1 MEEIPLKR
9 VGRYDLLE
17 VIGRGGA
24 AVVYLAR
31 QTDLQRHVALKELAP
46 FHAADQTFAQRFV
59 EESRLAGAMNHAN
72 VVTVHEFFQSG
83 GVPYIAMEY
92 LPFGSLRQYVDK
104 LSLAQVAGVL
114 EGVLAGL
121 SYGGS
126 MRVVHRDLKPE
137 NLLVASD
144 GRVKIADFGVARAID
159 SAVTRNIVTVTGTTI
174 GTPAYMAP
182 EQALGSDLTPAC
194 DLYSLG
200 IVAWEMLAGRTPFA
214 PTDTPVAVLY
224 RQVHEPIAPVSS
236 VVPDIDPRIDA
247 WVNSM
252 LAKSPGDRPP
262 SADEAWWELEDI
274 VLDLLGPRWRR
285 DARIAL
291 ATAGELAPVTETSAP
306 LTPAPFTEAAPSVSR
321 ERRRPRREP
330 DGSGPRRRQED
341 EAPEAVADSGP
352 TAEPAP
358 MVEPELE
365 PEPEPIPPSVEP
377 EPEPEPEPELEPDP
391 EPVLTPGPS
400 ATVAPRTL
408 PPPSNQTIVRPARRH
423 RDQGPE
429 AEATQTTFWR
439 RRLTVIGVLAA
450 MAAAAVIGVLVAG
463 GGGAKGPVGP
473 SPAQAAAS
481 ADASLQK
488 SVQGAIAAQQ
498 ARAAKADAQLEKIVR
513 TLAPQRSRDV
523 TRLLNSRT
531 RPAQIAAADQ
541 IRTAYQSAAGKTR
554 KLTGQT
560 IDAGELTTALSDA
573 GSAYGKLAAAV
584 RADSEARY
592 AAAKTKI
599 RSDERTLQGVVK
611 QL

>member
-1 MEEIPLKR
+1 M
-9 VGRYDLLE
+9 
-17 VIGRGGA
+17 
-24 AVVYLAR
+24 
-31 QTDLQRHVALKELAP
+31 
-46 FHAADQTFAQRFV
+46 
-59 EESRLAGAMNHAN
+59 
-72 VVTVHEFFQSG
+72 
-83 GVPYIAMEY
+83 
-92 LPFGSLRQYVDK
+92 
-104 LSLAQVAGVL
+104 
-114 EGVLAGL
+114 
-121 SYGGS
+121 
-126 MRVVHRDLKPE
+126 HRDLKPE

-306 LTPAPFTEAAPSVSR
+306 LTPAPFTEAAPSVPS
-321 ERRRPRREP
+321 ERRRPRHEP

-341 EAPEAVADSGP
+341 EGAETVA
-352 TAEPAP
+352 
-358 MVEPELE
+358 
-365 PEPEPIPPSVEP
+365 EPIPPVA
-377 EPEPEPEPELEPDP
+377 EPEPEPEPELA
-391 EPVLTPGPS
+391 PGPT

-408 PPPSNQTIVRPARRH
+408 PPPSNQTIIRPARRH
-423 RDQGPE
+423 RDQG
-429 AEATQTTFWR
+429 AQGEATQTTFWR

-463 GGGAKGPVGP
+463 GGGSTGPVGP
-473 SPAQAAAS
+473 SPSQAAAS
-481 ADASLQK
+481 ADVSLQK
-488 SVQGAIAAQQ
+488 SVQGTIAAQQ
-498 ARAAKADAQLEKIVR
+498 AKATRADAQLEKIVR

-531 RPAQIAAADQ
+531 RSAQIAAADQ

-554 KLTGQT
+554 KLTGET

-584 RADSEARY
+584 KADSEARY

-599 RSDERTLQGVVK
+599 RSDEQTLQGAVK

>member
-1 MEEIPLKR
+1 MEEVPLKR

-46 FHAADQTFAQRFV
+46 FHAADNTFAQRFV

-72 VVTVHEFFQSG
+72 IVTVHEFFETDA
-83 GVPYIAMEY
+83 VPYIAMEY

-121 SYGGS
+121 SHGES
-126 MRVVHRDLKPE
+126 QRVVHRDLKPE
-137 NLLVASD
+137 NLLVSSD

-159 SAVTRNIVTVTGTTI
+159 HAATRNIVTVTGTTI

-182 EQALGSDLTPAC
+182 EQALGSALSPAC

-200 IVAWEMLAGRTPFA
+200 IVAWELLAGRTPFA

-247 WVNSM
+247 WINAM
-252 LAKSPGDRPP
+252 LSKAPEDRPP

-291 ATAGELAPVTETSAP
+291 AADTESGPVAQTPAP
-306 LTPAPFTEAAPSVSR
+306 LTPAPFTEAAPSVPS
-321 ERRRPRREP
+321 ERRLRHRGGDEPGPQRRA
-330 DGSGPRRRQED
+330 ED
-341 EAPEAVADSGP
+341 EPEPPVVASDPVSAPDPV
-352 TAEPAP
+352 T
-358 MVEPELE
+358 EPESP
-365 PEPEPIPPSVEP
+365 PEPEPDP
-377 EPEPEPEPELEPDP
+377 EPVVRP

-423 RDQGPE
+423 RDPGPE
-429 AEATQTTFWR
+429 TDATQSTFWR

-463 GGGAKGPVGP
+463 GGGSKGPANPTP
-473 SPAQAAAS
+473 SQQAAI

-488 SVQGAIAAQQ
+488 SVQKTITAQQ
-498 ARAAKADAQLEKIVR
+498 AKATRADAELEAIVR
-513 TLAPQRSRDV
+513 SLAARRSRAV

-531 RPAQIAAADQ
+531 RTAQI
-541 IRTAYQSAAGKTR
+541 SAAGQIRSDYRAAATKTR
-554 KLTGQT
+554 KLTAQT
-560 IDAGELTTALSDA
+560 IDAGALTTALDDA
-573 GSAYGKLAAAV
+573 GAAYGRLATAV
-584 RADSEARY
+584 KADSQSRY
-592 AAAKTKI
+592 AAAKSKI
-599 RSDERTLQGVVK
+599 SSDENTLQDVVK